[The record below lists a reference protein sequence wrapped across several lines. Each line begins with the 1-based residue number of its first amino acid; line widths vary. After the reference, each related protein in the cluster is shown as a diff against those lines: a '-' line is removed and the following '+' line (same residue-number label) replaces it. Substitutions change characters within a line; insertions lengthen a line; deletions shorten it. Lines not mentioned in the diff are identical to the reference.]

1 MVITYRVVYRI
12 ICVNIKGGFLLTTLQ
27 LDSAF
32 PPPTPSKT
40 ISHKHGRYPLVD
52 GNTFHY
58 GGFEYPIN
66 TTDKSGVRSDI
77 FTPIVDELKAI
88 QTIYSRVFFTRFDLR
103 IPKGTPVE
111 ISNNW
116 MRLLFKTLH
125 ERLKSK
131 NRRPKGITSPI
142 NNFAYGWVREKETA
156 KQVHYH
162 CWIALPHRIIQR
174 LGGPTY
180 GVGSAIIDI
189 WCDLTRG
196 EHTLVDLLGKDGRF
210 PSNYVIERGKPE
222 TLEGPIKWVSYLAKE
237 RGKSQTG
244 KGHRVHSTSKL
255 RNKK

>member
-1 MVITYRVVYRI
+1 M
-12 ICVNIKGGFLLTTLQ
+12 LTTLQ

-77 FTPIVDELKAI
+77 LTPIVDELKAI

-142 NNFAYGWVREKETA
+142 NNFA
-156 KQVHYH
+156 
-162 CWIALPHRIIQR
+162 
-174 LGGPTY
+174 
-180 GVGSAIIDI
+180 
-189 WCDLTRG
+189 
-196 EHTLVDLLGKDGRF
+196 
-210 PSNYVIERGKPE
+210 
-222 TLEGPIKWVSYLAKE
+222 
-237 RGKSQTG
+237 
-244 KGHRVHSTSKL
+244 
-255 RNKK
+255 